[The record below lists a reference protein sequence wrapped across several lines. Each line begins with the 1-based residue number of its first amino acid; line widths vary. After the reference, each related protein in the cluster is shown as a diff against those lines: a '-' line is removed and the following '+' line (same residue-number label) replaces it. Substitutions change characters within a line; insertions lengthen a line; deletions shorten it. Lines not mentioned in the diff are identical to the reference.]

1 MKKLLHKPAEI
12 QRNIAGTL
20 PGKLKRKIS
29 RVLSYE
35 ILPLKSQKCEK
46 LVFLEYF
53 GDLNSNVEFH
63 CFL

>member
-1 MKKLLHKPAEI
+1 MLNISSMKKLLHKPAEI

-35 ILPLKSQKCEK
+35 ILPPEITKMWEIGI
-46 LVFLEYF
+46 F
-53 GDLNSNVEFH
+53 GVLWGPQN
-63 CFL
+63 

>member
-12 QRNIAGTL
+12 QRNIAQTL

-35 ILPLKSQKCEK
+35 ILPPEITKM
-46 LVFLEYF
+46 
-53 GDLNSNVEFH
+53 
-63 CFL
+63 